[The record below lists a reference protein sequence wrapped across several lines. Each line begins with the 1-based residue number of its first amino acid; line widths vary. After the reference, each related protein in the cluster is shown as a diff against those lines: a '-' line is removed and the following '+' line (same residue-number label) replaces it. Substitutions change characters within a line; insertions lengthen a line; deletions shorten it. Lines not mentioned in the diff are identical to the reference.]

1 MATKLWRG
9 NTGSS
14 VLDLQQKLNRNGYNL
29 DEDGVFGS
37 NTYNAVLDY
46 QRKNNLAVDGVVGDE
61 TWGSLGKVQS
71 APAQQSTQ
79 KSTYTPYDP
88 GSDKA
93 YQEALKK
100 QQEAENSKPGEY
112 QGAYDQQLK
121 DIYDKIMNREK
132 FSYDLAG
139 DPLWQQYKDQY
150 TQQGRMAM
158 MDTMGQAANLT
169 GGYGNSYSQAV
180 GQQQYNAYMQQLAAV
195 MPELYDRARDAYDA
209 EGNRMLQEYQ
219 LTGDLAADDYSKYQD
234 AYNRWLTERSYAQDN
249 ANTAYDRGYN
259 QWLQELTQR
268 NKDREFEESVRQ
280 YNESL
285 AEQKRQYDASL
296 ASRYSSGGGSGGSGN
311 SGSSKQYDT
320 HGYTEGQIK
329 ALQRNAGLTPDGVWG
344 AQTEKAYQNG
354 YRWNSYRG
362 ATDKNGAMNQSYFDA
377 YMSGI
382 ASNLRNGNTDSAKA
396 SAQQIVNSLSDE
408 QYAKMKSVFAAHGIS
423 IG

>member
-14 VLDLQQKLNRNGYNL
+14 VRELQQKLNQNGYKL

-88 GSDKA
+88 GSDKT
-93 YQEALKK
+93 YREALKK

-209 EGNRMLQEYQ
+209 EGNRMLKEYQ

-259 QWLQELTQR
+259 QWIQELTQR

-296 ASRYSSGGGSGGSGN
+296 ASRYSSGGGSGGSG
-311 SGSSKQYDT
+311 GSSSSKSGGSSVTVSRNKESAAGAGTTSFSNIQRT
-320 HGYTEGQIK
+320 IRGYMQTGHPEQAEQLI
-329 ALQRNAGLTPDGVWG
+329 ASVWD
-344 AQTEKAYQNG
+344 QL
-354 YRWNSYRG
+354 
-362 ATDKNGAMNQSYFDA
+362 DKNQKKDIENMGF
-377 YMSGI
+377 
-382 ASNLRNGNTDSAKA
+382 K
-396 SAQQIVNSLSDE
+396 
-408 QYAKMKSVFAAHGIS
+408 

>member
-14 VLDLQQKLNRNGYNL
+14 VRELQQKLNQNGYKL

-71 APAQQSTQ
+71 APAQQSAQ

-100 QQEAENSKPGEY
+100 QQETEISKPGEY

-150 TQQGRMAM
+150 TRQGRMAM

-180 GQQQYNAYMQQLAAV
+180 GQQQYNAYMQQLASV

-296 ASRYSSGGGSGGSGN
+296 ASRYSSGGGSGGSG
-311 SGSSKQYDT
+311 GSSNSKSGGSSVTVSRNKESAAGAGTTSFSNIQRT
-320 HGYTEGQIK
+320 IRGYMQTGHPEQAEQLI
-329 ALQRNAGLTPDGVWG
+329 ASVWN
-344 AQTEKAYQNG
+344 QL
-354 YRWNSYRG
+354 
-362 ATDKNGAMNQSYFDA
+362 DKNQKKDIENMGF
-377 YMSGI
+377 
-382 ASNLRNGNTDSAKA
+382 K
-396 SAQQIVNSLSDE
+396 
-408 QYAKMKSVFAAHGIS
+408 

>member
-14 VLDLQQKLNRNGYNL
+14 VRELQQKLNQNGYKL

-71 APAQQSTQ
+71 APAQQSAQ

-88 GSDKA
+88 GNDKT

-100 QQEAENSKPGEY
+100 QQEAENSKPREY

-209 EGNRMLQEYQ
+209 EGNRMLQKYQ

-296 ASRYSSGGGSGGSGN
+296 ASRYSSGGSSGGSGGS
-311 SGSSKQYDT
+311 SSSKSGGGSVNVSRGKESAAGAGTTSFSNIQRT
-320 HGYTEGQIK
+320 IRGYMQTGHPEQAEQLI
-329 ALQRNAGLTPDGVWG
+329 ASVWD
-344 AQTEKAYQNG
+344 QL
-354 YRWNSYRG
+354 
-362 ATDKNGAMNQSYFDA
+362 DKNQKKDIENMGF
-377 YMSGI
+377 
-382 ASNLRNGNTDSAKA
+382 K
-396 SAQQIVNSLSDE
+396 
-408 QYAKMKSVFAAHGIS
+408 

>member
-14 VLDLQQKLNRNGYNL
+14 VRELQQKLNQNGYKL

-88 GSDKA
+88 GSDKT

-100 QQEAENSKPGEY
+100 QQETESSKPGEY

-296 ASRYSSGGGSGGSGN
+296 ASRYSSGGGSGGSG
-311 SGSSKQYDT
+311 GSSSSKSGGSSVTVSRNKESAAGAGTTSFSNIQRT
-320 HGYTEGQIK
+320 IRGYMQTGHPEQAEQLI
-329 ALQRNAGLTPDGVWG
+329 ASVWD
-344 AQTEKAYQNG
+344 QL
-354 YRWNSYRG
+354 
-362 ATDKNGAMNQSYFDA
+362 DKNQKKDIENMGF
-377 YMSGI
+377 
-382 ASNLRNGNTDSAKA
+382 K
-396 SAQQIVNSLSDE
+396 
-408 QYAKMKSVFAAHGIS
+408 

>member
-14 VLDLQQKLNRNGYNL
+14 VRELQQKLNQNGYKL

-88 GSDKA
+88 GSDKT
-93 YQEALKK
+93 YREALKK

-158 MDTMGQAANLT
+158 TDTMGQAANLT

-209 EGNRMLQEYQ
+209 EGNRMLKEYQ

-296 ASRYSSGGGSGGSGN
+296 ASRYSSGGGSGGSG
-311 SGSSKQYDT
+311 GSSSSKSGGSSVTVSRNKESAAGAGTTSFSNIQRT
-320 HGYTEGQIK
+320 IRGYMQTGHPEQAEQLI
-329 ALQRNAGLTPDGVWG
+329 ASVWD
-344 AQTEKAYQNG
+344 QL
-354 YRWNSYRG
+354 
-362 ATDKNGAMNQSYFDA
+362 DKNQKKDIENMGF
-377 YMSGI
+377 
-382 ASNLRNGNTDSAKA
+382 K
-396 SAQQIVNSLSDE
+396 
-408 QYAKMKSVFAAHGIS
+408 

>member
-14 VLDLQQKLNRNGYNL
+14 VRELQQKLNQNGYKL

-71 APAQQSTQ
+71 APAQQSAQ

-88 GSDKA
+88 GSDKT

-100 QQEAENSKPGEY
+100 QQETENSKPGEY

-139 DPLWQQYKDQY
+139 DPLWHQYKDQY

-195 MPELYDRARDAYDA
+195 MPELYGRARDAYDA

-296 ASRYSSGGGSGGSGN
+296 ASRYSSGGSSGGSGGSSSSKSG
-311 SGSSKQYDT
+311 GSSVTVSRNKESAAGAGTTSFSNIQRT
-320 HGYTEGQIK
+320 IRGYMQTGHPEQAEQLI
-329 ALQRNAGLTPDGVWG
+329 ASVWD
-344 AQTEKAYQNG
+344 QL
-354 YRWNSYRG
+354 
-362 ATDKNGAMNQSYFDA
+362 DKNQKKDIENMGF
-377 YMSGI
+377 
-382 ASNLRNGNTDSAKA
+382 K
-396 SAQQIVNSLSDE
+396 
-408 QYAKMKSVFAAHGIS
+408 